1 MYLLK
6 TIFGRNKEKNDSE
19 MMTIFCS

>member
-6 TIFGRNKEKNDSE
+6 TIFGRNKEKL
-19 MMTIFCS
+19 TAK